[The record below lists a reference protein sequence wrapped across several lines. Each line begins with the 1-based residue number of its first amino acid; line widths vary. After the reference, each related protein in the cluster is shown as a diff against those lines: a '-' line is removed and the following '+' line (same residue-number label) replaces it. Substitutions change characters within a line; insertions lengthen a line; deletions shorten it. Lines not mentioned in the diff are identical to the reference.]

1 MLHLEVVFVIGGEFS
16 IPMGVNSTAPSQ
28 WTSKFRFG
36 GSDVPIVGAV
46 FGKSCHI
53 DLAISPRPGSL
64 PKILD
69 CVNDAPPVL
78 GLVCIWSDKHTIESL
93 TQGIWAEHPAHL
105 YNIIVAEF
113 CLQNQI
119 AVQLSLVGNVCVE
132 FGVDSEGQSG
142 VLITHGA
149 D

>member
-1 MLHLEVVFVIGGEFS
+1 MDLCCFSVSLGLYLVKANDIVAVKLSMLHLEVVFVISGEFP

-78 GLVCIWSDKHTIESL
+78 GLV
-93 TQGIWAEHPAHL
+93 GI
-105 YNIIVAEF
+105 
-113 CLQNQI
+113 
-119 AVQLSLVGNVCVE
+119 
-132 FGVDSEGQSG
+132 
-142 VLITHGA
+142 
-149 D
+149 